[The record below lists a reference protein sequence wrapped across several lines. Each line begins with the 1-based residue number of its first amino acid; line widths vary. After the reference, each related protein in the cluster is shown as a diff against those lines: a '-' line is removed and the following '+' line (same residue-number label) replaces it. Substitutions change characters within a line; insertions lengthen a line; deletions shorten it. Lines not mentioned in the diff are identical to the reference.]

1 MAHPSISSIHLL
13 IDLFD
18 HISNFEGPKCP
29 WLTSHHDLLPSQGA
43 LGLSSSKKNSPK
55 KNPPN
60 PRSMEAYLAGREDD
74 LFDYILVILK
84 DQNVPANQL
93 PDIPSQQV

>member
-1 MAHPSISSIHLL
+1 MTFSPHKERSVS
-13 IDLFD
+13 
-18 HISNFEGPKCP
+18 
-29 WLTSHHDLLPSQGA
+29 LLPR
-43 LGLSSSKKNSPK
+43 KKISPK

>member
-1 MAHPSISSIHLL
+1 
-13 IDLFD
+13 
-18 HISNFEGPKCP
+18 
-29 WLTSHHDLLPSQGA
+29 
-43 LGLSSSKKNSPK
+43 
-55 KNPPN
+55 
-60 PRSMEAYLAGREDD
+60 MEAYLAGREDD